1 MNTTR
6 NQRLT
11 REALGPNATEM
22 FFGTTAVTVAFVFA
36 MLVSVSVLSS
46 RGAHDVPVVNGSAT
60 AEQSVVVQLATLS
73 AETAEA
79 DR

>member
-1 MNTTR
+1 MNNAR

-11 REALGPNATEM
+11 REALGPSAADM

-36 MLVSVSVLSS
+36 MLVSVSILSTM
-46 RGAHDVPVVNGSAT
+46 GAKDVPVVNGSAT
-60 AEQSVVVQLATLS
+60 AEQSVAVQVATLS
-73 AETAEA
+73 ARTAEA